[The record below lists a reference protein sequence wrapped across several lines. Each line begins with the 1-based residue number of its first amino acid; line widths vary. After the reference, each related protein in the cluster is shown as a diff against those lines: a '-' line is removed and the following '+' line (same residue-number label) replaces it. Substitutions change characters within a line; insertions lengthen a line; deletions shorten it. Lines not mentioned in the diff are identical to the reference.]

1 MRRSVMGNRISM
13 GVIAALAGAALCVS
27 GVAMAQTKPAPALVT
42 TGTVKLNIKGAA
54 GPITSGDVAAGAKVF
69 KQCASCH
76 TVVAG
81 QNRVGPSLHKLVGRK
96 AGTVPGFKYS
106 KANASSGITWTEQEL
121 FTYLENPR
129 ARIKGTTMAFVGLKA
144 PKQRADV
151 IAYIQANSK

>member
-1 MRRSVMGNRISM
+1 MKAMSM
-13 GVIAALAGAALCVS
+13 GVAAAMAIAALSMS
-27 GVAMAQTKPAPALVT
+27 GVALAQTKPAAAVT
-42 TGTVKLNIKGAA
+42 TGTVKLNIKPATGAA
-54 GPITSGDVAAGAKVF
+54 ITSGDVAAGAKVF

-76 TVVAG
+76 TVTAG

-106 KANASSGITWTEQEL
+106 KANLASGITWTEQEL
-121 FTYLENPR
+121 FVYLENPR
-129 ARIKGTTMAFVGLKA
+129 AKIKGTTMAFVGLKD

>member
-1 MRRSVMGNRISM
+1 MKRLALGVVAAAALLAM
-13 GVIAALAGAALCVS
+13 GVAGEALAQA
-27 GVAMAQTKPAPALVT
+27 KPAPAPVT
-42 TGTVKLNIKGAA
+42 TGTVKLNIKPATGAA
-54 GPITSGDVAAGAKVF
+54 ITSGDVAGGAKVF

-81 QNRVGPSLHKLVGRK
+81 QNRVGPSLHKLIGRK
-96 AGTVPGFKYS
+96 SGSVPGFKYS

-129 ARIKGTTMAFVGLKA
+129 ARIKGTTMAFVGLKDA
-144 PKQRADV
+144 KQRADV